1 MSLPSGAYLNR
12 NAYVEDIA
20 NTLHAHPTVT
30 EALREAALAFQD
42 RAIHFK

>member
-12 NAYVEDIA
+12 NTYVEDIV

-30 EALREAALAFQD
+30 EALREAALAFRD